1 VPRIVTSGREIK
13 ARGDDAQHEG
23 VYGLSLHVSEPVVS
37 LITWLP
43 RCSEEATVPGG
54 QVVVKEALFQRRD
67 VCCTRQQ
74 TCDFCADPF
83 LSIPAVLQLP
93 AGKDVG
99 RSASL
104 PGSPRG
110 GGRWKNSTTTVTRTE
125 RARREG
131 EGDAWKN
138 STATVAR
145 TERARLEGEG
155 AASHLCEEAH
165 RGGDVCARHRI
176 DGGSTMEET
185 CARDSAQAA
194 DVRSQRAWCGGEGD
208 CARKRAGSSAEEDRI
223 CMEERAF
230 RARWGARRAHGEVDV

>member
-125 RARREG
+125 REAGRRRRCMEKFDSNSCAHGARETGRRRRCIALVRRSTPRRRRVRE
-131 EGDAWKN
+131 
-138 STATVAR
+138 TP
-145 TERARLEGEG
+145 
-155 AASHLCEEAH
+155 H
-165 RGGDVCARHRI
+165 RRRKHHGGDVRAR
-176 DGGSTMEET
+176 
-185 CARDSAQAA
+185 Q
-194 DVRSQRAWCGGEGD
+194 
-208 CARKRAGSSAEEDRI
+208 RAGSGRAQSARLV
-223 CMEERAF
+223 
-230 RARWGARRAHGEVDV
+230 WRRR